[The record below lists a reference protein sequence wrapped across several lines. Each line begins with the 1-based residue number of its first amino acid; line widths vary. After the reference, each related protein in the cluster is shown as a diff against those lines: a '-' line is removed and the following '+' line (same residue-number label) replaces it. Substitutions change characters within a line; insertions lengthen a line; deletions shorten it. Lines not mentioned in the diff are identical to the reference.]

1 MLPVLEDDLV
11 MRNCKCI
18 GMVRKE
24 RKRCKEMVMA
34 MADRLGLEER
44 IHAHVSED
52 CLFCIN
58 FILPIPDQEKR

>member
-11 MRNCKCI
+11 TRNCKCI
-18 GMVRKE
+18 GMVIKE
-24 RKRCKEMVMA
+24 RKRCKEIVMA

-52 CLFCIN
+52 CLF
-58 FILPIPDQEKR
+58 

>member
-11 MRNCKCI
+11 TRNCKCI

-24 RKRCKEMVMA
+24 RKRCKEIVMA

-52 CLFCIN
+52 CFFCIN
-58 FILPIPDQEKR
+58 LILLIPDQEKR